1 MGYDFWYQP
10 LHNVMISTEWGEPK
24 ALTKGFKVED
34 VQAGKNLLYHTNS
47 QKRARLRLHNLIP
60 SGRTLEFVSRRE
72 PVSDDFMTMRVQ
84 FCRFGSRILTGSNF
98 CYCGALLE
106 HELCNRFFN
115 CNYNAW
121 ETCCLH
127 LIHRKLFRRKILPN
141 IKQLLSD
148 NNAPSPNA
156 IISSEVKPLFGRNFL
171 MMASIKYRFAA
182 DKNLFIFTNV
192 CSQTSY
198 VA

>member
-72 PVSDDFMTMRVQ
+72 PVSDDYMTMRVQ
-84 FCRFGSRILTGSNF
+84 FCRFGSQILTVSNF
-98 CYCGALLE
+98 CYCGTLLE
-106 HELCNRFFN
+106 HKLYNRFFN
-115 CNYNAW
+115 
-121 ETCCLH
+121 L
-127 LIHRKLFRRKILPN
+127 
-141 IKQLLSD
+141 
-148 NNAPSPNA
+148 
-156 IISSEVKPLFGRNFL
+156 
-171 MMASIKYRFAA
+171 
-182 DKNLFIFTNV
+182 
-192 CSQTSY
+192 
-198 VA
+198 